1 MTLSCMPTTFW
12 IHVLVVILPRHHT
25 LVIHQLVLVETLAEM
40 QVVRNVFASANV
52 LRLSCQ

>member
-25 LVIHQLVLVETLAEM
+25 LVIHQLVLVETLAKM